1 MSDTNTNAIF
11 ANQNRLKE
19 IIFLTG
25 ALDSA
30 LAMMNVDAFS
40 LQALQFV
47 EAMTD
52 AAWKCAASR
61 AGVLMPSAVTIAAI
75 EDLYRKRIEIRANLS
90 RIA

>member
-1 MSDTNTNAIF
+1 MIPASVYAD
-11 ANQNRLKE
+11 QNRLKK

-40 LQALQFV
+40 
-47 EAMTD
+47 
-52 AAWKCAASR
+52 
-61 AGVLMPSAVTIAAI
+61 PSATTIAAI
-75 EDLYRKRIEIRANLS
+75 EDLYRKRIEIRSALS